1 MTSDRIVESSLSRLR
16 DTAAVVLAA
25 GLGKRFGADHPKVMA
40 QFHGRPLVHWV
51 TDSLHASGIR
61 RTIVVIGHHGE
72 EVEAL
77 YNKGQVEFVWQHER
91 LGTGHAVRQAEPL
104 LKTHQGHVLVLLGD
118 APCVRPQTI
127 RDLLQLHSDSQAA
140 ATILSAE
147 VDDPTGYGR
156 IVRSNDGSVD
166 RIVEHRDA
174 DEHIRTIREI
184 NSGMIAFRSESLWK
198 NLERVSNDN
207 AQGEYYLT
215 DVIGLLRAE
224 GQRVMAYVAPD
235 SREVLGVNSPDDL
248 RLLERLFPLS

>member
-1 MTSDRIVESSLSRLR
+1 MTGASYADISQVLEQ
-16 DTAAVVLAA
+16 TAAVVLAA
-25 GLGKRFGADHPKVMA
+25 GLGKRFGSDHPKVMA
-40 QFHGRPLVHWV
+40 QFHGRPLVRWV
-51 TDSLHASGIR
+51 TDSLDASGIKQ
-61 RTIVVIGHHGE
+61 TIVVIGHHGE

-77 YNKGQVEFVWQHER
+77 YSKGEVEFVWQYER
-91 LGTGHAVRQAEPL
+91 LGTGHAVRQAESL
-104 LKTHQGHVLVLLGD
+104 LKGHQGQVLVLLGD

-127 RDLLQLHSDSQAA
+127 RDLMKLHVESHAA

-156 IVRSNDGSVD
+156 IVRAADASVD

-174 DEHIRTIREI
+174 DDRIRAIREI
-184 NSGMIAFRSESLWK
+184 NSGMIAFRSELLWK

-215 DVIGLLRAE
+215 DVIGLLRAD
-224 GQRVMAYVAPD
+224 GLKVMAYVAPD

-248 RLLERLFPLS
+248 KLLESLFPQV